1 MYNQIFEKSRVA
13 SVIKNKTDYYK
24 FIELT
29 KSVKNFKS
37 LGAENQ
43 KLAKTKTMEISNLF
57 FSIPINLLSLANA
70 SAYATHVLDEM
81 KIKNNAHYQ
90 FFFCYFDKDF

>member
-29 KSVKNFKS
+29 KSVK
-37 LGAENQ
+37 
-43 KLAKTKTMEISNLF
+43 TMEISNLF
-57 FSIPINLLSLANA
+57 FSIPINLLSLANG
-70 SAYATHVLDEM
+70 SACATHVLDEI

-90 FFFCYFDKDF
+90 FFFLLF